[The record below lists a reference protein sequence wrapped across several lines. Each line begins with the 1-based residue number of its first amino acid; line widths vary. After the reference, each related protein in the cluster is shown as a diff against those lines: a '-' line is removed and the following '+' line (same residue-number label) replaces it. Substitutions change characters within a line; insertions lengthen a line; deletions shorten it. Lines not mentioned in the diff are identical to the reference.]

1 MSKSDRT
8 VMNGSRALWRVRGN
22 DMTTAKISTVACPKC
37 GRLNGLHRTTCLFC
51 GQPLLVPGQESQ
63 VLPSLRDA
71 ADIEPGYNV
80 IFLPSLPPTAE
91 AIEEVATVGRLT
103 PEQAAHLLASPSP
116 VPIARAATSH
126 DAVLLTQRLAQSGL
140 RTLILSD
147 TQLSPLHPPR
157 RARALVAVG
166 EYLEVWSSEPATPLR
181 LPWKDISL
189 LVFGMLR
196 FRQVLAR
203 ESTATRRTKAER
215 EEIYTNDEEVPV
227 IDLFGPTLAT
237 HIRIRADG
245 FDYSCLGP
253 RRGLLAAENHARLG
267 DWLLASVSAPTV
279 VNRDFRAVARAIEPV
294 WGLTKTSSR
303 QPFKRAG
310 IGKVSAEMTEYVDND
325 RQFTC
330 FARSLFFIARPA

>member
-1 MSKSDRT
+1 
-8 VMNGSRALWRVRGN
+8 
-22 DMTTAKISTVACPKC
+22 MTTAKLPTVACPQC
-37 GRLNGLHRTTCLFC
+37 GRTNGVHRTTCLFC
-51 GQPLLVPGQESQ
+51 GQPLLIPGQESQ
-63 VLPSLRDA
+63 VLPNLREA
-71 ADIEPGYNV
+71 TDIEPGYNV
-80 IFLPSLPPTAE
+80 IYLPSQPPTAE

-103 PEQAAHLLASPSP
+103 TEQAARLLSVPVP

-126 DAVLLTQRLAQSGL
+126 DALLLTQRLAQSGL

-147 TQLSPLHPPR
+147 AQLAPLQPPR
-157 RARALVAVG
+157 RARALVANG
-166 EYLEVWSSEPATPLR
+166 KYLEVWGSNPSAPLCM
-181 LPWKDISL
+181 PWQDISL
-189 LVFGMLR
+189 VVFGTLR

-215 EEIYTNDEEVPV
+215 EEIYTSDEEVPT

-253 RRGLLAAENHARLG
+253 RRGFLAAENHTRLG
-267 DWLLASVSAPTV
+267 EWLTASVSEQTV
-279 VNRDFRAVARAIEPV
+279 VNRDFRAVAQAIEPI
-294 WGLTKTSSR
+294 WGLTKTTSR

-310 IGKVSAEMTEYVDND
+310 IGKISAETTEYVDND

-330 FARSLFFIARPA
+330 FARSLFFITRHA

>member
-1 MSKSDRT
+1 
-8 VMNGSRALWRVRGN
+8 
-22 DMTTAKISTVACPKC
+22 MTTAKISTVACPKC
-37 GRLNGLHRTTCLFC
+37 GRVNGLHRTTCLFC
-51 GQPLLVPGQESQ
+51 GQPLPVPEQVSQ
-63 VLPSLRDA
+63 VLPTLREA
-71 ADIEPGYNV
+71 TDIEPGYNV
-80 IFLPSLPPTAE
+80 IFLPAQPPTAE
-91 AIEEVATVGRLT
+91 VIEEVATVGRLA
-103 PEQAAHLLASPSP
+103 PEQAARLLSAPSP
-116 VPIARAATSH
+116 VPLARTSTAH
-126 DAVLLTQRLAQSGL
+126 DAVLLTQRLARFGL
-140 RTLILSD
+140 RTLILAD

-166 EYLEVWSSEPATPLR
+166 EYLEVWGSDMSAPVR

-189 LVFGMLR
+189 IVFGMLR

-215 EEIYTNDEEVPV
+215 EEVYTSDEEVPV

-237 HIRIRADG
+237 HVRIRADG

-267 DWLLASVSAPTV
+267 DWLLASVSSPTV
-279 VNRDFRAVARAIEPV
+279 INRDFRAIAHAIEPI
-294 WGLTKTSSR
+294 WGLTKTTSR

-330 FARSLFFIARPA
+330 FARSLFFTIRPA

>member
-1 MSKSDRT
+1 
-8 VMNGSRALWRVRGN
+8 
-22 DMTTAKISTVACPKC
+22 MTTAKTSTVACPKC
-37 GRLNGLHRTTCLFC
+37 GRLNGLHRATCLFC
-51 GQPLLVPGQESQ
+51 GQPLLIPGQESQ
-63 VLPSLRDA
+63 VLPSLREAD
-71 ADIEPGYNV
+71 DIEPGYNV
-80 IFLPSLPPTAE
+80 IFLPPVLSTPGVV
-91 AIEEVATVGRLT
+91 EEVATVGRLT
-103 PEQAAHLLASPSP
+103 PEQAERLLASPSP

-140 RTLILSD
+140 RTVVLSD
-147 TQLSPLHPPR
+147 RQLSPLHPPR
-157 RARALVAVG
+157 RARALVSVG
-166 EYLEVWSSEPATPLR
+166 EYLEVWGSETTTPIR

-189 LVFGMLR
+189 LVFGLLR

-203 ESTATRRTKAER
+203 ESMATRRTKAER
-215 EEIYTNDEEVPV
+215 EELLTNDEEVPV

-253 RRGLLAAENHARLG
+253 RRGLLAAENHVRLG

-279 VNRDFRAVARAIEPV
+279 VNRDFRTVAQAIEPI
-294 WGLTKTSSR
+294 WGLTKTKSR